1 MNSYSIHTRMLQKT
15 VLLFIFLFSLQTKA
29 QSVIEWPRTDQL
41 PVHAENHMYQDREGY
56 MWYGTID
63 GLCRDD
69 GYTIETFSS
78 RSYPALANNYI
89 LHITEDTKGRLWLGT
104 KNGVYLLDKRTYR
117 MSPLPELEIKN
128 KTVTYLFAAS
138 DGRIYVGTKGFLLQY
153 SSHGILQ
160 KAFDLHQNGD
170 GCVNYMCEDTNGD
183 LLLCLNGLQKLNI
196 RTGHIQSFPFLKTNT
211 SSIVQDL
218 SLIHI

>member
-29 QSVIEWPRTDQL
+29 QSVIEWPRTDHL

-117 MSPLPELEIKN
+117 MSPLPELEIKPSH
-128 KTVTYLFAAS
+128 TCL
-138 DGRIYVGTKGFLLQY
+138 LLQTDVFTSGRKVFY
-153 SSHGILQ
+153 YNILLMESY
-160 KAFDLHQNGD
+160 KKPSTFTKMATDA
-170 GCVNYMCEDTNGD
+170 
-183 LLLCLNGLQKLNI
+183 
-196 RTGHIQSFPFLKTNT
+196 
-211 SSIVQDL
+211 
-218 SLIHI
+218 

>member
-29 QSVIEWPRTDQL
+29 QSVIEWPRTDHL

-128 KTVTYLFAAS
+128 KTVTYLFTAS

-160 KAFDLHQNGD
+160 KAFDLHQKWRR
-170 GCVNYMCEDTNGD
+170 MR
-183 LLLCLNGLQKLNI
+183 KLHV
-196 RTGHIQSFPFLKTNT
+196 RRYKR
-211 SSIVQDL
+211 
-218 SLIHI
+218 